1 VTRRIVTLAAL
12 GLPALLPAAA
22 GAQDSFAPWVVRDF
36 RVEGA
41 QLIEDGT
48 IYNYL
53 PINIGDTLDQQRIR
67 EAMRALYDTEFF
79 RDIELRRDG
88 STLVIAVAERP
99 RIESFTFEGNKD
111 FKDEDLEKMLED
123 TEMVP
128 GKIFDR
134 SMLEEMTRFLTEEY
148 YAQGKYAAVVDATVE
163 EVPGSNRVRV
173 HINIEEGGR
182 ARIREINIVGNTV
195 YTDEELLAQ
204 FELQSGGMLT
214 GLRKKDRY
222 AKEALEGDLETLR
235 SYYMDR
241 GYADFRIAPDG
252 VQVSISPDKTDIFIS
267 VDIHEGEVYRVS
279 TVDLSL
285 TPEVV
290 PKQQLQAYLA
300 VQPGQPFSQQFVTF
314 SEDAIKQVLGAQGYA
329 FAEVQTLPELDSETH
344 EVALTFFVEPRSRVY
359 VRRVTF
365 TGTEGSNDDIFRREV
380 RQLEG
385 GVLANQALVASEE
398 RIRRLPY
405 VEEVSYETTPV
416 VGSADLVDVEFDITE
431 GLPGSMG
438 GSIGYSDAQGVV
450 LGGDFVHSNFLGTGN
465 RVQFNLNGGEYYK
478 VYSATFTEPYRNM
491 HGISRQIA
499 VQYQDVTQYS
509 SVTSDFSTKTLSGG
523 MTWGL
528 PIANNQ
534 TIRLGF
540 NYQDVDLLAS
550 RFSSSNQALSWVA
563 NNGENFDFGS
573 GTIGTRIKTIDIVTG
588 YIYERRNRAIFPD
601 AGMRASFNFQ
611 FSIPGSDIEYYVTS
625 LNVEKF
631 FPIRGPWRLRIN
643 SEVNFGDAYGDE
655 TTAMPPYRNFFG
667 GGPNSVRGFKE
678 NYLGPRDSFGNPNG
692 GNLMVLNQLEIIFPT
707 PAKFGASARI
717 AAFLDVGGVFH
728 TNGVEFYDLL
738 GDPLDTSF
746 DYDAMKRAYGI
757 GVQWLSP
764 MGLLQF
770 SYAVPLNDDQQT
782 DRYFGD
788 QTEGFQFTIG
798 QAF

>member
-1 VTRRIVTLAAL
+1 MIRRITGLAAF
-12 GLPALLPAAA
+12 GIPALFPAAA
-22 GAQDSFAPWVVRDF
+22 AAQDNFAPWVVRDF

-88 STLVIAVAERP
+88 DVLVIAVQERP

-123 TEMVP
+123 TEMVT

-134 SMLEEMTRFLTEEY
+134 SMLDEMTQFLTEEY
-148 YAQGKYAAVVDATVE
+148 YAQGKYAAVVEANVE
-163 EVPGSNRVRV
+163 EVAGNRVRV
-173 HINIEEGGR
+173 HVNIEEGGR

-195 YTDEELLAQ
+195 YTDEELLSQ

-214 GLRKKDRY
+214 GIRKKDRY

-267 VDIHEGEVYRVS
+267 IDLHEGEVYRIS

-290 PKQQLQAYLA
+290 PKDQLQAYLA
-300 VQPGQPFSQQFVTF
+300 VQPGQPFSQQYVTF
-314 SEDAIKQVLGAQGYA
+314 SEDAIKDILGGQGYA
-329 FAEVQTLPELDSETH
+329 FAEVQTLPELDPETH
-344 EVALTFFVEPRSRVY
+344 EVALTFFVEPLSRVY

-365 TGTEGSNDDIFRREV
+365 TGAEGSNDEIFRREV

-385 GVLANQALVASEE
+385 GVLTNQAVVASEE
-398 RIRRLPY
+398 RIRRLPF

-416 VGSADLVDVEFDITE
+416 VGSADLVDVEFDVTE

-450 LGGDFVHSNFLGTGN
+450 LGGDFVHTNFLGTGN
-465 RVQFNLNGGEYYK
+465 QVRFNLNGGEYYK
-478 VYSATFTEPYRNM
+478 VYSATFTEPYRNIN
-491 HGISRQIA
+491 GISRQIA
-499 VQYQDVTQYS
+499 VQYQDITQFS

-528 PIANNQ
+528 PITNFQ

-540 NYQDVDLLAS
+540 NYQDAELLMS
-550 RFSSSNQALSWVA
+550 QYSSQQAVSWVV
-563 NNGENFDFGS
+563 NNGENFEFAPGS
-573 GTIGTRIKTIDIVTG
+573 GTLGTRIKTLDIVTG
-588 YIYERRNRAIFPD
+588 WIYERRNRAIFPD
-601 AGMRASFNFQ
+601 LGMRASLNFQ
-611 FSIPGSDIEYYVTS
+611 FSIPGSDIEYYIAAF
-625 LNVEKF
+625 NVEKY
-631 FPIRGPWRLRIN
+631 FPIRGPWRFRIN
-643 SEVNFGDAYGDE
+643 SEVNFGDQYGDV

-678 NYLGPRDSFGNPNG
+678 NYLGPRDSLGNPNG
-692 GNLMVLNQLEIIFPT
+692 GNLMVLNQFEIIMPT
-707 PAKFGASARI
+707 PEKFGTSARM
-717 AAFLDVGGVFH
+717 AFFLDVGGVFH
-728 TNGVEFYDLL
+728 TNGVEFFDLL
-738 GDPLDTSF
+738 GDPLDTDF
-746 DYDAMKRAYGI
+746 DYDGMKRAYGV

-770 SYAVPLNDDQQT
+770 SYAVPLNDNQQT

>member
-1 VTRRIVTLAAL
+1 MKGRLAAC
-12 GLPALLPAAA
+12 ALFGMPVLFPAAVM
-22 GAQDSFAPWVVRDF
+22 AQGDFAPWVVTAF

-41 QLIEDGT
+41 LSIDEGT
-48 IYNYL
+48 VYNYL
-53 PINIGDTLDQQRIR
+53 PINLGDTIDPQRAS

-79 RDIELRRDG
+79 QDIELRRDG
-88 STLVIAVAERP
+88 STLVIAVLERP

-111 FKDEDLEKMLED
+111 FKDEDLEKMLEETD
-123 TEMVP
+123 MLA
-128 GKIFDR
+128 GKVFDR

-148 YAQGKYAAVVDATVE
+148 YSQGKYAAVVEASVE
-163 EVPGSNRVRV
+163 EVPGNRVRV
-173 HINIEEGGR
+173 HVDIEEGGR

-195 YTDEELLAQ
+195 YSDEELLAQ
-204 FELQSGGMLT
+204 FELQSGGFLT

-222 AKEALEGDLETLR
+222 AKEALEGDLEALR

-252 VQVSISPDKTDIFIS
+252 VQVSISPDKTDIFVS
-267 VDIHEGEVYRVS
+267 VDIHEGEIYRVS

-290 PKQQLQAYLA
+290 PKQQLQAYLL

-314 SEDAIKQVLGAQGYA
+314 SEDAIKQILGSQGYA
-329 FAEVQTLPELDSETH
+329 FAEVTTLPELDEEAH
-344 EVALTFFVEPRSRVY
+344 EVALTFFVEPQSRAY

-365 TGTEGSNDDIFRREV
+365 TGTDGSNDEVFRREV

-385 GVLANQALVASEE
+385 AILTNQLIEVSEE

-416 VGSADLVDVEFDITE
+416 VGSLDLVDVEFDITE

-478 VYSATFTEPYRNM
+478 VYSMSFTEPYRNM
-491 HGISRQIA
+491 HGISRQIGL
-499 VQYQDVTQYS
+499 QYQDITQFS

-534 TIRLGF
+534 TVRLGF
-540 NYQDVDLLAS
+540 SYQDAELLMS
-550 RFSSSNQALSWVA
+550 QYSSQQAVSWVV
-563 NNGENFDFGS
+563 NNGETFEFFPGS
-573 GTIGTRIKTIDIVTG
+573 STLGTRIKTLDIVTG
-588 YIYERRNRAIFPD
+588 YVYERRNRTIFPD
-601 AGMRASFNFQ
+601 QGMRASFNFQ
-611 FSIPGSDIEYYVTS
+611 FSVPGSDIEYFVTS
-625 LNVEKF
+625 LNVEKYF
-631 FPIRGPWRLRIN
+631 QIFGPWRFRIN
-643 SEVNFGDAYGDE
+643 SEINFGDSYGEE

-678 NYLGPRDSFGNPNG
+678 NYLGPRDSLGNPNG
-692 GNLMVLNQLEIIFPT
+692 GNLMVLNQFEIIMPS
-707 PAKFGASARI
+707 PPKFGTSARM
-717 AAFLDVGGVFH
+717 AFFLDVGGVFH
-728 TNGVEFYDLL
+728 TNGVDFFDLL
-738 GDPLDTSF
+738 GDPIDTSF
-746 DYDAMKRAYGI
+746 DYDALKRAYGF

-770 SYAVPLNDDQQT
+770 SYAVPLNDDRQT

>member
-1 VTRRIVTLAAL
+1 MRRRIAGLAAL
-12 GLPALLPAAA
+12 GIQALFPLAAA
-22 GAQDSFAPWVVRDF
+22 AQSSFAPWIVRDF

-67 EAMRALYDTEFF
+67 EAMRALYNTEFF
-79 RDIELRRDG
+79 EDIELRRDG
-88 STLVIAVAERP
+88 STLVIAVQERP

-111 FKDEDLEKMLED
+111 FKDEDLEKMLEE
-123 TEMVP
+123 TEMVA

-134 SMLEEMTRFLTEEY
+134 SMLEEMTQYLTEEY

-163 EVPGSNRVRV
+163 PVGGNRVRV
-173 HINIEEGGR
+173 HVNIEEGGR

-195 YTDEELLAQ
+195 YTDEDLLAQ
-204 FELQSGGMLT
+204 FELQSGGLLT
-214 GLRKKDRY
+214 GFRKKDRY

-267 VDIHEGEVYRVS
+267 VDIHEGDVYRVS

-290 PKQQLQAYLA
+290 PRQQLQAYLA

-329 FAEVQTLPELDSETH
+329 FAEVQTLPELDPETH
-344 EVALTFFVEPRSRVY
+344 EVALTFFVEPLSRVY

-365 TGTEGSNDDIFRREV
+365 TGAEGSNDEVFRREV

-385 GVLANQALVASEE
+385 GVLTNQLLLASEE

-491 HGISRQIA
+491 HGVSRQIA
-499 VQYQDVTQYS
+499 LQYQDITQFS

-528 PIANNQ
+528 PVANNQ
-534 TIRLGF
+534 TVRLGF
-540 NYQDVDLLAS
+540 NYQDAELLMS
-550 RFSSSNQALSWVA
+550 QYSSQQAVSWVV
-563 NNGENFDFGS
+563 NNGENFEFAPGS
-573 GTIGTRIKTIDIVTG
+573 GTLGTRIRSLDIITG
-588 YIYERRNRAIFPD
+588 WIYERRNRAIFPD
-601 AGMRASFNFQ
+601 AGMRAGVNFQ
-611 FSIPGSDIEYYVTS
+611 FSLPGSDIEYFVTTF
-625 LNVEKF
+625 NVEKF

-643 SEVNFGDAYGDE
+643 TDVNFGDAYGDA

-678 NYLGPRDSFGNPNG
+678 NYLGPRDSHGNPNG
-692 GNLMVLNQLEIIFPT
+692 GNLMVLNQFEIIFPT
-707 PAKFGASARI
+707 PEKFGASARM
-717 AAFLDVGGVFH
+717 AFFLDVGGVFH
-728 TNGVEFYDLL
+728 TNGVEFFDLL

-746 DYDAMKRAYGI
+746 DYDDMKRAYGF

-770 SYAVPLNDDQQT
+770 SYAVPLNDNQQT